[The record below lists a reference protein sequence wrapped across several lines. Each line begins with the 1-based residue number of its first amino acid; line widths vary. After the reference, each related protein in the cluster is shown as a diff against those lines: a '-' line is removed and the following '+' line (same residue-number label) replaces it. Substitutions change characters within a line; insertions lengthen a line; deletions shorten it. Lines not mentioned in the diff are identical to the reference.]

1 MNGWMNECI
10 LDVCMYESLRGPRLQ
25 RVLGKGGNQAKSNQ
39 WLIDWLTNKKLTEQ
53 QTCVFCFVLFHQSWI
68 NINWHESIPID
79 NSITPGGAAEAGLQ
93 QFLQVVPR
101 QTLRLVFFVLDKMV
115 TEAIVVLVDDHS
127 PNDKDI
133 GPLEYGGGAFFVLV
147 DVLFVEFLVFGP
159 VDAAVLSL

>member
-1 MNGWMNECI
+1 M
-10 LDVCMYESLRGPRLQ
+10 
-25 RVLGKGGNQAKSNQ
+25 
-39 WLIDWLTNKKLTEQ
+39 
-53 QTCVFCFVLFHQSWI
+53 
-68 NINWHESIPID
+68 D